1 MLKHGLHWLVCVSHA
16 YGEFVRAVAGLK
28 CTLHLLT
35 QDCSL
40 VCRQGEVTALSTA
53 EQDRSTKAIQLGQG
67 HAQAALTIVAQEGPA
82 VRGRLVQLAQLLLQ
96 LLDGFVM
103 PGDLIGSR
111 EDLREAVTRQQ
122 SGGSVSMAADASMD
136 SSR

>member
-1 MLKHGLHWLVCVSHA
+1 M
-16 YGEFVRAVAGLK
+16 
-28 CTLHLLT
+28 
-35 QDCSL
+35 
-40 VCRQGEVTALSTA
+40 CRQGEVTALSTA